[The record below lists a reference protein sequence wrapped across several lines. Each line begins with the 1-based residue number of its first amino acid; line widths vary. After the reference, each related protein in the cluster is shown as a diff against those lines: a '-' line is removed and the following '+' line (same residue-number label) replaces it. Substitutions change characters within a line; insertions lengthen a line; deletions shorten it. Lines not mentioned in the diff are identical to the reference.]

1 MSGGFG
7 VVIGLA
13 LASVLV
19 ALALGIFSMTR
30 GGELNA
36 KYGNKLMRARVA
48 SQFLALMLLAAAFM
62 MREG

>member
-7 VVIGLA
+7 VIIGLA
-13 LASVLV
+13 LASVLA

-36 KYGNKLMRARVA
+36 KYGNKLMRYRVVA
-48 SQFLALMLLAAAFM
+48 QLSAIVLIAAAFLLG
-62 MREG
+62 RT